1 MDLETKTD
9 KELAQWIVNYER
21 KPGATALPFYRE
33 LLEERARRA
42 QAKQRLNLER
52 SLEHLGK
59 RQSSRSARATAN
71 WPRPAA
77 LSGRKRGDR

>member
-9 KELAQWIVNYER
+9 KELDQWIVNYER

-42 QAKQRLNLER
+42 QAKQRLTLSAR
-52 SLEHLGK
+52 WSIFGK

-71 WPRPAA
+71 WPRLAA
-77 LSGRKRGDR
+77 LSGRKRGGR